1 MVLQCGRWSDRDNA
15 ASRTNNNVV
24 DGDVDQLDKETNEA
38 HDGKANGSGHSNL
51 LELFA
56 VGFGA
61 ALNQPDGILGKL
73 ATRFNESSDLIHFF
87 LVYVREYAS
96 QLSDVH

>member
-1 MVLQCGRWSDRDNA
+1 M
-15 ASRTNNNVV
+15 
-24 DGDVDQLDKETNEA
+24 
-38 HDGKANGSGHSNL
+38 SNKKGQT
-51 LELFA
+51 FA

>member
-1 MVLQCGRWSDRDNA
+1 M
-15 ASRTNNNVV
+15 
-24 DGDVDQLDKETNEA
+24 
-38 HDGKANGSGHSNL
+38 SNKKGQT
-51 LELFA
+51 FA

-87 LVYVREYAS
+87 LVYVRES
-96 QLSDVH
+96 EIVFFSV